1 MANEIY
7 SKSWWGSGVCDNT
20 VNWGYVYHAY
30 AGCTPAETRFV
41 ISVKTD
47 NTGTS
52 NNDQFTLP
60 WIGDY
65 DVDWGD
71 GNTDT
76 GQSGTTTHT
85 YSTAGTYDVSVTP
98 TNECRINFNNGG
110 DRLKVLE
117 IKNWGVG
124 TWSSVGLANA
134 FSGCS
139 VMDVTATDTPDLSVI
154 TNANN
159 MFRNCLIMVGNS
171 SFENWD
177 TSNITRPEG
186 MFRAA
191 RLFNQNISTW
201 DTSSFIRTDNMF
213 FDARSFNQPIGS
225 WDVSNVTNISN
236 MFRNNQSAFDQS
248 LANWDIT
255 AVTLASSMLSS
266 SGISTA
272 NYDATLIGWAAQSIT
287 NAVSID
293 FGSSQYTLGGAAEAA
308 RNTLVSTY
316 GWTIV
321 DGGGI

>member
-7 SKSWWGSGVCDNT
+7 SNSWWGSGVCDNT
-20 VNWGYVYHAY
+20 VGWGLVYKTY
-30 AGCTPAETRFV
+30 AGCTPVETRFV

-52 NNDQFTLP
+52 KDDQFTLP
-60 WIGDY
+60 FKGTY

-76 GQSGTTTHT
+76 GQFNQTTHT
-85 YSTAGTYDVSVTP
+85 YATAGTYEIKVTH
-98 TNECRINFNNGG
+98 TSGECRMLFNGG
-110 DRLKVLE
+110 GDSRKLLE
-117 IKNWGVG
+117 IKNWG
-124 TWSSVGLANA
+124 GLVLTPFLSA
-134 FSGCS
+134 FNRCFVLSI
-139 VMDVTATDTPDLSVI
+139 TATDIPDLTSVLRLD
-154 TNANN
+154 NA
-159 MFRNCLIMVGNS
+159 FRNCLVMVGNS
-171 SFENWD
+171 TFGNWNV
-177 TSNITRPEG
+177 SNVNNFASA
-186 MFRAA
+186 FRAA
-191 RLFNQNISTW
+191 RLFNQDISSW
-201 DTSSFIRTDNMF
+201 DVSNSTRFDNTF
-213 FDARSFNQPIGS
+213 FDARTFNQPIGS
-225 WDVSNVTNISN
+225 WNTSNVTQITN

-255 AVTLASSMLSS
+255 ALTTAGSLFLS

-287 NAVSID
+287 NAVTIN
-293 FGSSQYTLGGAAEAA
+293 FGNSQYTLGGAAETA

>member
-1 MANEIY
+1 MALGNAI
-7 SKSWWGSGVCDNT
+7 GIGIPM
-20 VNWGYVYHAY
+20 VNLGLGGGGAPVD
-30 AGCTPAETRFV
+30 ERFI

-76 GQSGTTTHT
+76 GQTGTTTHT
-85 YSTAGTYDVSVTP
+85 YATAGTYDVSVTP
-98 TNECRINFNNGG
+98 TNNCRILFNSGG
-110 DRLKVLE
+110 DRQKLLDV
-117 IKNWGVG
+117 KNWGTGVW
-124 TWSSVGLANA
+124 TSFTNA
-134 FSGCS
+134 FTGCS
-139 VMDVTATDTPDLSVI
+139 VMDVTATDTPDLSI
-154 TNANN
+154 ATAFNN
-159 MFRNCLIMVGNS
+159 IFRNCLIMVGNS
-171 SFENWD
+171 SFENWN

-201 DTSSFIRTDNMF
+201 NTSNFIRTDTMF

-225 WDVSNVTNISN
+225 WNMSNVTQINN
-236 MFRNNQSAFDQS
+236 MFKNNQSAFDQS

-255 AVTLASSMLSS
+255 AITLAGSMFSS
-266 SGISTA
+266 SGLSTA

-287 NAVSID
+287 NAVTVD
-293 FGSSQYTLGGAAEAA
+293 FGNSQYTLGGAAEAA

-316 GWTIV
+316 GWTIT

>member
-1 MANEIY
+1 MSRRRTIMMLI
-7 SKSWWGSGVCDNT
+7 KGGGVSDD
-20 VNWGYVYHAY
+20 
-30 AGCTPAETRFV
+30 RFI

-60 WIGDY
+60 WTGNY

-85 YSTAGTYDVSVTP
+85 YATAGTYDVSVTP
-98 TNECRINFNNGG
+98 TNDCRIFFNSGG
-110 DRLKVLE
+110 DRLKLLDV
-117 IKNWGVG
+117 KNWGTGVW
-124 TWSSVGLANA
+124 TT
-134 FSGCS
+134 FSGAFTGCN
-139 VMDVTATDTPDLSVI
+139 VMDVTATDIPDLSI
-154 TNANN
+154 CTGLNN

-177 TSNITRPEG
+177 TSNTSSLSG
-186 MFRAA
+186 AFRAA
-191 RLFNQNISTW
+191 KLFNQNISSW
-201 DTSSFIRTDNMF
+201 DVSGVTNMANTF
-213 FDARSFNQPIGS
+213 FDADSFNQPIGS
-225 WDVSNVTNISN
+225 WDTGNVAGMSN
-236 MFRNNQSAFDQS
+236 MFRSNLSTFDQS

-255 AVTLASSMLSS
+255 SLTNGSSMFNA
-266 SGISTA
+266 SGLSTA
-272 NYDATLIGWAAQSIT
+272 SYDATLIGWAAQSIT

>member
-20 VNWGYVYHAY
+20 VGWGIVYKPY

-52 NNDQFTLP
+52 NDDQFTLP
-60 WIGDY
+60 WIGSY
-65 DVDWGD
+65 DVEWGD

-76 GQSGTTTHT
+76 GQTDTTTHT
-85 YSTAGTYDVSVTP
+85 YATAGTYDVSVTP
-98 TNECRINFNNGG
+98 TNNCRIFFNSGG
-110 DRLKVLE
+110 DRQKLLD
-117 IKNWGVG
+117 IKNWGTGVW
-124 TWSSVGLANA
+124 TT
-134 FSGCS
+134 FSGAFTGCS
-139 VMDVTATDTPDLSVI
+139 RMDVTATDILDLSI
-154 TNANN
+154 CTGLNN

-177 TSNITRPEG
+177 TSNINNISG
-186 MFRAA
+186 AFRAA
-191 RLFNQNISTW
+191 KLFNQNISSW
-201 DTSSFIRTDNMF
+201 DVSGVTIMSNTF
-213 FDARSFNQPIGS
+213 FDADSFNQPVGS
-225 WDVSNVTNISN
+225 WDTGNVASMNN
-236 MFRNNQSAFDQS
+236 MFRSNLFTFDQS

-255 AVTLASSMLSS
+255 SLTNGASMFSS
-266 SGISTA
+266 SGLSTA
-272 NYDATLIGWAAQSIT
+272 SYDATLIGWAAQSIT

-293 FGSSQYTLGGAAEAA
+293 FGISKYTLGGAAEAA

>member
-30 AGCTPAETRFV
+30 AGCTPAETRFI

-60 WIGDY
+60 WVGSY
-65 DVDWGD
+65 DVEWGD

-76 GQSGTTTHT
+76 GQTDTTTHT
-85 YSTAGTYDVSVTP
+85 YATAGTYDVSVTP
-98 TNECRINFNNGG
+98 TNNCRIFFNNGG
-110 DRLKVLE
+110 DRQKLLDV
-117 IKNWGVG
+117 KNWGTGVW
-124 TWSSVGLANA
+124 TT
-134 FSGCS
+134 FSGAFLGCS
-139 VMDVTATDTPDLSVI
+139 RMDVTATDTPDLSIVTTI
-154 TNANN
+154 SN

-177 TSNITRPEG
+177 TSNINNISG
-186 MFRAA
+186 AFRAA
-191 RLFNQNISTW
+191 KLFNQNISSW
-201 DTSSFIRTDNMF
+201 DTSNFNSLSNTF
-213 FDARSFNQPIGS
+213 FDADSFNQPIGV
-225 WDVSNVTNISN
+225 WDTSN
-236 MFRNNQSAFDQS
+236 MTTFNNTFRSNLSTFDQS

-255 AVTLASSMLSS
+255 SLTTGTNMFNASAL
-266 SGISTA
+266 GTA

-287 NAVSID
+287 NAVTID
-293 FGSSQYTLGGAAEAA
+293 FGFSQYTLGGAAETA

-316 GWTIV
+316 GWTIT

>member
-1 MANEIY
+1 MMLI
-7 SKSWWGSGVCDNT
+7 KGGGVSDD
-20 VNWGYVYHAY
+20 
-30 AGCTPAETRFV
+30 RFI

-76 GQSGTTTHT
+76 GQTDTTTHT
-85 YSTAGTYDVSVTP
+85 YATAGTYDVSVTP
-98 TNECRINFNNGG
+98 TNNCRIFFNNGG
-110 DRLKVLE
+110 DRQKLLDV
-117 IKNWGVG
+117 KNWGTGVW
-124 TWSSVGLANA
+124 TT
-134 FSGCS
+134 FSGAFLGCS
-139 VMDVTATDTPDLSVI
+139 RMDVTATDTPDLSIVTTI
-154 TNANN
+154 SN

-177 TSNITRPEG
+177 TSNINNISG
-186 MFRAA
+186 AFRAA
-191 RLFNQNISTW
+191 KLFNQNISSW
-201 DTSSFIRTDNMF
+201 DTSNFNSLSNTF
-213 FDARSFNQPIGS
+213 FDADSFNQPIGV
-225 WDVSNVTNISN
+225 WDTSN
-236 MFRNNQSAFDQS
+236 MTTFNNTFRSNLSTFDQS

-255 AVTLASSMLSS
+255 SLTTGTNMFNASAL
-266 SGISTA
+266 GTA

-287 NAVSID
+287 NAVTID
-293 FGSSQYTLGGAAEAA
+293 FGFSQYTLGGAAETA

-316 GWTIV
+316 GWTIT

>member
-1 MANEIY
+1 MALGNAI
-7 SKSWWGSGVCDNT
+7 GIGIPM
-20 VNWGYVYHAY
+20 VNLGLGGGGAPVD
-30 AGCTPAETRFV
+30 ERFI

-60 WIGDY
+60 WTGDY

-85 YSTAGTYDVSVTP
+85 YATAGTYDVSVTP

-110 DRLKVLE
+110 DRLKVLD

-124 TWSSVGLANA
+124 TWSSVGLASA
-134 FSGCS
+134 FNGCS
-139 VMDVTATDTPDLSVI
+139 VMDVTATDTPDLSVL
-154 TNANN
+154 TNGSN
-159 MFRNCLIMVGNS
+159 MFKNCFAMVGNS
-171 SFENWD
+171 SFANWN

-225 WDVSNVTNISN
+225 WNMSNVTQINN
-236 MFRNNQSAFDQS
+236 MFRNNQSAFDKS

-255 AVTLASSMLSS
+255 AVTLAGSMFNN
-266 SGISTA
+266 SGLSTA

-287 NAVSID
+287 NAVSIS

>member
-7 SKSWWGSGVCDNT
+7 DKSWWGDGVCNNT
-20 VNWGYVYHAY
+20 VNWGYVYHPY

-60 WIGDY
+60 FKGTY

-76 GQSGTTTHT
+76 GQFNQVTHT
-85 YSTAGTYDVSVTP
+85 YATAGTYDIKVTHISG
-98 TNECRINFNNGG
+98 ECRMLFNGGG
-110 DRLKVLE
+110 DRLKLLE
-117 IKNWGVG
+117 IKNWGVLPWTNFLG
-124 TWSSVGLANA
+124 A
-134 FSGCS
+134 FNGCQ
-139 VMDVTATDTPDLSVI
+139 VMDITATDIPDLSSVLRI
-154 TNANN
+154 DNV
-159 MFRNCLIMVGNS
+159 FRNCRAMVGNS
-171 SFENWD
+171 TFANWD
-177 TSNITRPEG
+177 VSNINNFASS
-186 MFRAA
+186 FRGCF
-191 RLFNQNISTW
+191 LFNQNISSW
-201 DTSSFIRTDNMF
+201 DVSTSTRFDNTF
-213 FDARSFNQPIGS
+213 FDAKVFNQPIGS
-225 WDVSNVTNISN
+225 WNMSNVTNISN
-236 MFRNNQSAFDQS
+236 MFRNNLSSFDQS
-248 LANWDIT
+248 LAGWDIT
-255 AVTLASSMLSS
+255 SLTNGSSMFLA

-287 NAVSID
+287 NAVNIN
-293 FGSSQYTLGGAAEAA
+293 FGNSQYTLGGAAETA

>member
-20 VNWGYVYHAY
+20 VGWGLVYKPY

-47 NTGTS
+47 NVGTS
-52 NNDQFTLP
+52 NDDQFTLP

-65 DVDWGD
+65 NVEWGD

-85 YSTAGTYDVSVTP
+85 YATAGTYDVSVTP
-98 TNECRINFNNGG
+98 TNQCRINFNNGG
-110 DRLKVLE
+110 DRLKVLDV
-117 IKNWGVG
+117 KNWGVG
-124 TWSSVGLANA
+124 TWSSVGLASA
-134 FSGCS
+134 FSGCN
-139 VMDVTATDTPDLSVI
+139 VMDVTATDTPDLSII
-154 TNANN
+154 TNGSN
-159 MFRNCLIMVGNS
+159 MFKNCFAMVGNS
-171 SFENWD
+171 SFANWN

-201 DTSSFIRTDNMF
+201 DTSSFTRTDNMF
-213 FDARSFNQPIGS
+213 FDAEVFNQPIGS
-225 WDVSNVTNISN
+225 WNMSNVANLQN
-236 MFRNNQSAFDQS
+236 MFRDNSAFDQS

-255 AVTLASSMLSS
+255 NFTTAASLLLN
-266 SGISTA
+266 GGLSTA

-287 NAVSID
+287 NAVSIN

-308 RNTLVSTY
+308 RTTLVSTY
-316 GWTIV
+316 GWTIT